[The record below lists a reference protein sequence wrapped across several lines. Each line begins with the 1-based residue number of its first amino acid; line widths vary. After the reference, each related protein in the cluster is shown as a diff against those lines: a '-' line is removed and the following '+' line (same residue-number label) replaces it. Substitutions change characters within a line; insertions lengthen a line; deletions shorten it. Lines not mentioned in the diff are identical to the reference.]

1 MDTSGAASD
10 HSPPTMSPVASL
22 SPRNH
27 AESVATES
35 VATGPSA
42 IHSSFPP
49 VSEKPNSNKKVP
61 PTSTSQFPSQFRNG
75 PSQEPLPHETPAVP
89 PFTAPATTPDDDE
102 LSGISEAIMGDETAH
117 LKRGFDEHAT
127 SNAKKWHFS
136 KKDMEKLQ
144 EDNKTIEGREKT
156 EGQDSISE
164 LEMLFVARPEVWED
178 HEAAL
183 DTTKV
188 ISAFGQDE
196 DDYSTDYE
204 L

>member
-1 MDTSGAASD
+1 MDTSGAPSD
-10 HSPPTMSPVASL
+10 HPEPTMPPVASP

-27 AESVATES
+27 TES
-35 VATGPSA
+35 VSTESLSTGPSA
-42 IHSSFPP
+42 VHSSFPP
-49 VSEKPNSNKKVP
+49 FPEKPYSNKKVP
-61 PTSTSQFPSQFRNG
+61 PKSTSTSTDPDMRLAGLKPETFT
-75 PSQEPLPHETPAVP
+75 TPA
-89 PFTAPATTPDDDE
+89 TASDDDE
-102 LSGISEAIMGDETAH
+102 VSGISEAIMGDETAH